1 MFSNY
6 SYGKVSQGP
15 EKAQILKHLL
25 KFPPEPTMF
34 EPRFFAFGLRFNEE
48 QVVVEP
54 RTAG

>member
-34 EPRFFAFGLRFNEE
+34 EPRFFAFGLMKSK
-48 QVVVEP
+48 
-54 RTAG
+54 